1 MSNEVFLITGGGTGA
16 KVAES
21 LVHLCAA
28 GLGPDS
34 VHILLVD
41 SDTANGNLRRTKET
55 IRNYQQLQEWPWSVR
70 TRAEEGSF
78 GAETTSTID
87 LFGSDIQKYEIT
99 EEIDTVHQGGLET
112 SVQSEGMQNVLDLL
126 YDNGEQRATCEDGFR
141 ARPNLGCLLMSD
153 HLNEQLRYGAGG
165 FIEEVERAISRHK
178 RVPVV
183 VTASVFGGT
192 GASLLPVI
200 RGCVEGALSNDEY
213 ADRLVWSAVQLL
225 PHYQPREKKESVDPD
240 RFFLDTSSALQY
252 YSMTHDGNGAGGSD
266 SLFEAMYMVGS
277 DDPGRN
283 TVKTVLGSGEQA
295 NPSYFE
301 EVIAAF
307 SVLDAADQEA
317 STENPV
323 RVYAP
328 NQLDWGSLPYRDG
341 TALRKRMALFS
352 HLAAFYLHPSSRGD
366 NSQLENG
373 LGSMVRDVA
382 SEDLQMYGWYHSL
395 LDDWARN
402 GQSGYSNSEES
413 RKVETLR
420 ASMGRQSINEVD
432 EEVAEFMGRHLL
444 WAETAMKGEGL
455 SFVDYESGS
464 YARLY
469 DAMSEVRAEEID
481 VNDQESGG
489 RLEFEAD
496 NALIRLLRAATA
508 ALTYDDRR
516 STKGGLLDRI
526 SLLDEAG
533 RIPIRITKQQVRKTL
548 RTFNRENIIDAYTR
562 TRPS

>member
-1 MSNEVFLITGGGTGA
+1 MSNELFLITGGGTGA

-28 GLGPDS
+28 GIGPDRA
-34 VHILLVD
+34 HILLID

-70 TRAEEGSF
+70 SRSEEGGF
-78 GAETTSTID
+78 GKETREVID
-87 LFGSDIQKYEIT
+87 LFKTDIRKYEIT

-112 SVQSEGMQNVLDLL
+112 SVQSEGMQNVMDLL
-126 YDNGEQRATCEDGFR
+126 FDEDEQRATCEDGFR

-153 HLNEQLRYGAGG
+153 HLNDQLRKSAGG
-165 FIEEVERAISRHK
+165 FLEDMERAISRHN

-200 RGCVEGALSNDEY
+200 RGCVENALSNDEY

-252 YSMTHDGNGAGGSD
+252 YSMTHDGNGSSEADG
-266 SLFEAMYMVGS
+266 LFEAMYMVGS

-295 NPSYFE
+295 NPPYFE

-307 SVLDAADQEA
+307 FALDAAGREEDGA
-317 STENPV
+317 DPV
-323 RVYAP
+323 RVYVP
-328 NQLDWGSLPYRDG
+328 NQLEWGTLPYRHE
-341 TALRKRMALFS
+341 TALQKRMALLL
-352 HLAAFYLHPSSRGD
+352 HLAAFYLHPSPRGD

-373 LGSMVRDVA
+373 LGAMVRDVA
-382 SEDLQMYGWYHSL
+382 AEDLRMYGWYNSL
-395 LDDWARN
+395 LDDWAQN
-402 GQSGYSNSEES
+402 GQSGYSNTDGD

-420 ASMGRQSINEVD
+420 AGMGRQSINEVD
-432 EEVAEFMGRHLL
+432 EKVAEFMGRHLL
-444 WAETAMKGEGL
+444 WAETAMKGKGL
-455 SFVDYESGS
+455 SFVDYEKGS

-469 DAMSEVRAEEID
+469 DAMSEVTAEEIE
-481 VNDQESGG
+481 VSDQGSGG
-489 RLEFEAD
+489 RLEFDAD
-496 NALIRLLRAATA
+496 NALIRLLRASIA

-516 STKGGLLDRI
+516 
-526 SLLDEAG
+526 
-533 RIPIRITKQQVRKTL
+533 
-548 RTFNRENIIDAYTR
+548 
-562 TRPS
+562 